1 MILFDETENKYYEF
15 MARML
20 AGGGRCKKQDIVER
34 LYKELPGEPDFE
46 VTEALFA
53 ADEGEGLIFTYDGGQ
68 IKAVVEE
75 DFPIRL
81 SLIEKQAAKTLVS
94 NPYIQHFLTRA
105 TVDKLKKATEGIVKE
120 WDPADITIK
129 NLFSRGASGDGR
141 SFENYISMIA
151 RAIKDRKAI
160 RYDNIRPGR
169 VEIFS
174 AKAFPVK
181 IEFSIVNDKFRICAY
196 EPVERR
202 FIKMNLDTMQNLE
215 VTEETADIEL
225 REEYKEFLKINTKK
239 VVLDVEPV
247 DHVIERCF
255 RVFSYYD
262 RKARY
267 DKEKNKYRLEI
278 SYLKADEKEVIK
290 NILSMGPYVI
300 VMEPRV
306 IQKEV
311 YGRIAEANKLYGA
324 NQAP

>member
-1 MILFDETENKYYEF
+1 M
-15 MARML
+15 
-20 AGGGRCKKQDIVER
+20 
-34 LYKELPGEPDFE
+34 
-46 VTEALFA
+46 
-53 ADEGEGLIFTYDGGQ
+53 
-68 IKAVVEE
+68 
-75 DFPIRL
+75 
-81 SLIEKQAAKTLVS
+81 
-94 NPYIQHFLTRA
+94 
-105 TVDKLKKATEGIVKE
+105 
-120 WDPADITIK
+120 
-129 NLFSRGASGDGR
+129 
-141 SFENYISMIA
+141 
-151 RAIKDRKAI
+151 
-160 RYDNIRPGR
+160 
-169 VEIFS
+169 EIFS

-215 VTEETADIEL
+215 VTEETADIE
-225 REEYKEFLKINTKK
+225 
-239 VVLDVEPV
+239 
-247 DHVIERCF
+247 

>member
-1 MILFDETENKYYEF
+1 
-15 MARML
+15 
-20 AGGGRCKKQDIVER
+20 
-34 LYKELPGEPDFE
+34 
-46 VTEALFA
+46 
-53 ADEGEGLIFTYDGGQ
+53 
-68 IKAVVEE
+68 
-75 DFPIRL
+75 
-81 SLIEKQAAKTLVS
+81 
-94 NPYIQHFLTRA
+94 
-105 TVDKLKKATEGIVKE
+105 
-120 WDPADITIK
+120 
-129 NLFSRGASGDGR
+129 
-141 SFENYISMIA
+141 
-151 RAIKDRKAI
+151 
-160 RYDNIRPGR
+160 
-169 VEIFS
+169 
-174 AKAFPVK
+174 
-181 IEFSIVNDKFRICAY
+181 
-196 EPVERR
+196 
-202 FIKMNLDTMQNLE
+202 MNLDTMQNLE

-262 RKARY
+262 R
-267 DKEKNKYRLEI
+267 NKYRLEI